1 MKKFLEYLIKS
12 KIICEYRW
20 TRNGLQIV
28 TNNIDEFV
36 EQLPVCPWH
45 PLDMRCYGFSYV
57 IERFDDFLDG
67 YIDFELTEIFPK
79 RYGKDNVDSEGC

>member
-1 MKKFLEYLIKS
+1 MKKFLEHLIKS

-28 TNNIDEFV
+28 TNNIEGLTEYLSV
-36 EQLPVCPWH
+36 SPWH
-45 PLDMRCYGFSYV
+45 PLDIRYFGVAYV

-67 YIDFELTEIFPK
+67 YIDFEITEVFPK
-79 RYGKDNVDSEGC
+79 QYGKDVDSEGRE

>member
-45 PLDMRCYGFSYV
+45 PR
-57 IERFDDFLDG
+57 I
-67 YIDFELTEIFPK
+67 
-79 RYGKDNVDSEGC
+79 

>member
-1 MKKFLEYLIKS
+1 
-12 KIICEYRW
+12 
-20 TRNGLQIV
+20 
-28 TNNIDEFV
+28 
-36 EQLPVCPWH
+36 
-45 PLDMRCYGFSYV
+45 MRCYGFSYV